1 MPKSKSLVDI
11 FPKAK
16 FSDEMLIYIYGNEV
30 ETKFSDE
37 TQDNLFALEDNSW
50 WFKYRA
56 EVIHNIFLKFLNTEN
71 LTIDIGGG
79 NGYTTNFLEK
89 RNINTALL
97 EPALE
102 ACANA
107 KKRGLN
113 NIVCGVLSDE
123 DVTDNSIDQ
132 AMLLDVLEHIEND
145 VDFLK
150 LLNKKM
156 LSEGKALIT
165 VPAMKILWSSEDDSA
180 GHFRRYNLKLLKE
193 TAEKAGFKVEYIN
206 YFFEFG
212 VLPIL
217 LIRVLFERI
226 GLIKRSGE
234 RDKNEKKKIA
244 DNQFRQRSGIIGTVL
259 NVGEKI
265 ELKRLVNNKKVGFG
279 SSLICVIKK
288 V

>member
-1 MPKSKSLVDI
+1 M
-11 FPKAK
+11 
-16 FSDEMLIYIYGNEV
+16 
-30 ETKFSDE
+30 
-37 TQDNLFALEDNSW
+37 
-50 WFKYRA
+50 
-56 EVIHNIFLKFLNTEN
+56 NTEN

-89 RNINTALL
+89 QNINTALL

-102 ACANA
+102 ACVNA

-156 LSEGKALIT
+156 PSDGKVLIT
-165 VPAMKILWSSEDDSA
+165 VPAMQVLWSSEDDSA

-212 VLPIL
+212 FLPIL
-217 LIRVLFERI
+217 LIRVLLEKL
-226 GLIKRSGE
+226 GLLKKSGL
-234 RDKNEKKKIA
+234 RNKNEKKKIA
-244 DNQFRQRSGIIGTVL
+244 DKQFKQRGGIIGSVL
-259 NVGEKI
+259 NLCERI
-265 ELKRLVNNKKVGFG
+265 ELKRLVKGKRVRFG

-288 V
+288 

>member
-1 MPKSKSLVDI
+1 M
-11 FPKAK
+11 
-16 FSDEMLIYIYGNEV
+16 
-30 ETKFSDE
+30 
-37 TQDNLFALEDNSW
+37 EDNSW

-56 EVIHNIFLKFLNTEN
+56 EVIHNIFLNFLNTEN

-102 ACANA
+102 ACVNA
-107 KKRGLN
+107 KKRGLK
-113 NIVCGVLSDE
+113 NIVCGVLSEE

-156 LSEGKALIT
+156 TSDGKVLIT
-165 VPAMKILWSSEDDSA
+165 VPALKILWSSEDDNG

-212 VLPIL
+212 FLPIL
-217 LIRVLFERI
+217 LIRVLFEKI
-226 GLIKRSGE
+226 GLLKRIEARNDS
-234 RDKNEKKKIA
+234 EKKKIA
-244 DNQFRQRSGIIGTVL
+244 DKQFKQRGGLIGFAL
-259 NVGEKI
+259 NFFEKI
-265 ELKRLVNNKKVGFG
+265 ELKRLVNNKKVRFG

-288 V
+288 